1 MLNPL
6 GESSSV
12 QAKIWWKW
20 GKYIVCVN
28 AGDNRVKQNYIAK
41 SRKFL
46 CMIGVHVE
54 PTLCFCASLISF
66 VFANPVGVKQL
77 PILKIW

>member
-1 MLNPL
+1 MVEM
-6 GESSSV
+6 G
-12 QAKIWWKW
+12 KIHCLCKCIHTI
-20 GKYIVCVN
+20 YIQ
-28 AGDNRVKQNYIAK
+28 GDNRVKQNYIAK

-54 PTLCFCASLISF
+54 STLCFCASLISF